1 MRKIIVMLMSLFAVS
16 NLSAQSADEWL
27 QGLRS
32 SLGERYAME
41 LFVEMG
47 GVESV
52 DDQLMG
58 YFMVDGDGYYIKLGQ
73 MEVYSD
79 GKLRYEVNNERKE
92 VVEDRVNLESVDL
105 LSNPT
110 RAFSFLPDEFSASVL
125 KSSSDSA
132 TLNLVPK
139 SEDMGITAILLSLE
153 RRGSKVVPV
162 AVSYDYDGD
171 LVTITLTMLD
181 TDGLKLRKWE
191 KSAYRAYDI
200 VSFL

>member
-16 NLSAQSADEWL
+16 NLSAQGADEWL

-153 RRGSKVVPV
+153 RNGSKVVPV